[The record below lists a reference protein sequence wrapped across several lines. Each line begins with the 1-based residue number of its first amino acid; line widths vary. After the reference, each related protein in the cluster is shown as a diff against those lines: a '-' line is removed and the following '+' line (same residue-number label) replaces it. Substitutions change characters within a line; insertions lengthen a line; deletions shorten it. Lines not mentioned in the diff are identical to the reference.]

1 MVAAPGASGPGGAAG
16 GKRAAGKQQ
25 GGKAAAVASS
35 SKTAAAGRQREQGA
49 TPSPPGSPTAASAAG
64 AARAAAHPAAASAH
78 LAASPQ
84 PQRQAQAPKP
94 RASAAALASA
104 PSPAPAAGPS
114 QAAPAA
120 APPATPETAAA
131 AAAAAK
137 PAAGMATAAGQPAIS
152 TLIPIPAAQGPGAG
166 SLAAAQPANLRVH
179 PAWEPGPLS
188 QGQPA
193 IVFNQ
198 VAPPVLV
205 TSQRFLPASALQTA
219 PPDGTSSGAAQA
231 ERAQPKAPAAAKPKP
246 SRQRERAPK
255 RARQEERSGR
265 KPVPVAGATGGG
277 AQRARRARLPAVR
290 TLETVSGS
298 DFSQSESEE
307 LGAASRTRLGGT
319 ARQRSRQQRGLDSSL
334 IAAVAAAEAAE
345 MAAVAQQ
352 NGGASRLPPVATG
365 TPAAAAAAAELG
377 TPTGVGAAGTPLSSG
392 RPPHRSRKKAA
403 QPAAEA
409 FAFSPFLEIEVP
421 APLQDSGEAEEEWG
435 GEEGMAL
442 DEEEWGPQAGRRRKQ
457 HGRSGQPR
465 GLHGSL
471 AAPSAPAQP
480 PPLTMNLRGW
490 SAKRQRTTPDSH

>member
-1 MVAAPGASGPGGAAG
+1 MAA
-16 GKRAAGKQQ
+16 
-25 GGKAAAVASS
+25 
-35 SKTAAAGRQREQGA
+35 
-49 TPSPPGSPTAASAAG
+49 
-64 AARAAAHPAAASAH
+64 
-78 LAASPQ
+78 
-84 PQRQAQAPKP
+84 
-94 RASAAALASA
+94 
-104 PSPAPAAGPS
+104 
-114 QAAPAA
+114 
-120 APPATPETAAA
+120 
-131 AAAAAK
+131 
-137 PAAGMATAAGQPAIS
+137 AAGQPAIS
-152 TLIPIPAAQGPGAG
+152 TLIPAAQGPGAG
-166 SLAAAQPANLRVH
+166 SLAAAQPASLRV
-179 PAWEPGPLS
+179 PAAWEPGPLA
-188 QGQPA
+188 QDQPA

-198 VAPPVLV
+198 AAPPVLV
-205 TSQRFLPASALQTA
+205 TSQRFLPASALQT
-219 PPDGTSSGAAQA
+219 PPPVGTSSGAAQA
-231 ERAQPKAPAAAKPKP
+231 ERAQPKPAPAAAKPKP
-246 SRQRERAPK
+246 SQQRERAPK

-265 KPVPVAGATGGG
+265 KPVPAAGAAGGG
-277 AQRARRARLPAVR
+277 AQRARRARRPAVR
-290 TLETVSGS
+290 TLEAVSGS
-298 DFSQSESEE
+298 DFSETESEE
-307 LGAASRTRLGGT
+307 PAAASRTRLGGT

-345 MAAVAQQ
+345 MAAVARK
-352 NGGASRLPPVATG
+352 NGNASQLPPVATG

-377 TPTGVGAAGTPLSSG
+377 TPTGVAAAGTPLSPG